1 MNKIANIFFLFGVL
15 ILTSCKVDPKIIE
28 PLPTD
33 NLVEIIPEGWPKP
46 VYSFSVNTITE
57 DKFILG
63 RALFYDPI
71 LSVDSTISC
80 GSCHQQFAAFA
91 HADHDLSHGIYDRV
105 GTRNAPGIFNLN
117 WHPLFMHDGGINHI
131 EVMPLGPI
139 SNTLEMGADVNPV
152 IAKLQASSKYKNL
165 FKKAFGTET
174 VNSQNML
181 RAMAQF
187 MGLIY
192 SYNSKFD
199 IYKRRE
205 SNAQLSESELRGY
218 NLFLTNCNTCHKEP
232 LFTDFSFRSNGLAV
246 NQFINDTGRAHI
258 TGDALD
264 RFKFKTP
271 SLRNIAKTAPYMH
284 DGRFNTLQEC
294 LDHYANVKPNLVNL
308 DPLLQN
314 SGLPL
319 SSQDKQDIIAFL
331 NTLTDYKLLAD
342 RRFADPNK

>member
-15 ILTSCKVDPKIIE
+15 IFASCKVDPKIIE

-187 MGLIY
+187 MGLMY

-199 IYKRRE
+199 LYKRRE

-246 NQFINDTGRAHI
+246 NPFINDTGRAHI
-258 TGDALD
+258 TGEAQD

-319 SSQDKQDIIAFL
+319 STQDKQDIIAFL

>member
-15 ILTSCKVDPKIIE
+15 IFASCKVDPKIIE

-187 MGLIY
+187 MGLMY

-199 IYKRRE
+199 LYKRRE

-246 NQFINDTGRAHI
+246 NPFINDTGRAHI
-258 TGDALD
+258 TGEAQD

-319 SSQDKQDIIAFL
+319 STQDKQDIIAFL

-342 RRFADPNK
+342 RRFADPN

>member
-15 ILTSCKVDPKIIE
+15 IFASCKVDPKIIE

-246 NQFINDTGRAHI
+246 NPFINDTGRAHI
-258 TGDALD
+258 TGEVQD

-319 SSQDKQDIIAFL
+319 SAQDKQDIIAFL

>member
-139 SNTLEMGADVNPV
+139 TNTLEMGADINPV

-187 MGLIY
+187 MGLMY

-199 IYKRRE
+199 LYKRRE
-205 SNAQLSESELRGY
+205 SNAELSDTELRGY

-246 NQFINDTGRAHI
+246 NPFINDTGRAHI
-258 TGDALD
+258 TGEAQD

-319 SSQDKQDIIAFL
+319 STQDKQDIIAFL

-342 RRFADPNK
+342 RRFADPN

>member
-15 ILTSCKVDPKIIE
+15 IFASCKVDPKIIE

-139 SNTLEMGADVNPV
+139 TNTLEMGADINPV

-199 IYKRRE
+199 LYKRRE
-205 SNAQLSESELRGY
+205 SNAELSDTELRGY

-246 NQFINDTGRAHI
+246 NPFINDTGRAHI
-258 TGDALD
+258 TGEAQD

-319 SSQDKQDIIAFL
+319 STQDKQDIIAFL

>member
-187 MGLIY
+187 MGLMY

-199 IYKRRE
+199 LYKRRE
-205 SNAQLSESELRGY
+205 SNAELSDTELRGY

-246 NQFINDTGRAHI
+246 NPFINDTGRAHI
-258 TGDALD
+258 TGEAQD

-319 SSQDKQDIIAFL
+319 STQDKQDIIAFL

-342 RRFADPNK
+342 RRFADPN

>member
-1 MNKIANIFFLFGVL
+1 MNRIANIFFLFGVL
-15 ILTSCKVDPKIIE
+15 IIASCKVDPKIIE
-28 PLPTD
+28 PLPTND
-33 NLVEIIPEGWPKP
+33 LVEIIPEGWPKP
-46 VYSFSVNTITE
+46 VYSFSINTITE
-57 DKFILG
+57 DKFVLG

-80 GSCHQQFAAFA
+80 GSCHQQAAAFA
-91 HADHDLSHGIYDRV
+91 HADHNFSHGIYDRV
-105 GTRNAPGIFNLN
+105 GIRNAPGIFNLN
-117 WHPLFMHDGGINHI
+117 WHPSFMHDGGINHI

-139 SNTLEMGADVNPV
+139 TNTLEMGADINPV

-199 IYKRRE
+199 IYKRGE

-246 NQFINDTGRAHI
+246 DPLLNDTGRAHI
-258 TGDALD
+258 TSEAQD

-314 SGLPL
+314 SGLSL
-319 SSQDKQDIIAFL
+319 SAQDKQDIIAFL

-342 RRFADPNK
+342 RRFADPN

>member
-15 ILTSCKVDPKIIE
+15 IFASCKVDPKIIE

-246 NQFINDTGRAHI
+246 NPFINDTGRAHI
-258 TGDALD
+258 TGEAQD

-319 SSQDKQDIIAFL
+319 STQDKQDIIAFL

>member
-1 MNKIANIFFLFGVL
+1 
-15 ILTSCKVDPKIIE
+15 
-28 PLPTD
+28 
-33 NLVEIIPEGWPKP
+33 
-46 VYSFSVNTITE
+46 
-57 DKFILG
+57 
-63 RALFYDPI
+63 
-71 LSVDSTISC
+71 
-80 GSCHQQFAAFA
+80 
-91 HADHDLSHGIYDRV
+91 
-105 GTRNAPGIFNLN
+105 
-117 WHPLFMHDGGINHI
+117 
-131 EVMPLGPI
+131 
-139 SNTLEMGADVNPV
+139 
-152 IAKLQASSKYKNL
+152 
-165 FKKAFGTET
+165 
-174 VNSQNML
+174 ML

-187 MGLIY
+187 MGLMY

-199 IYKRRE
+199 LYKRRE
-205 SNAQLSESELRGY
+205 SNAELSEAELRGY

-246 NQFINDTGRAHI
+246 NPFINDTGRAHI
-258 TGDALD
+258 TGEAQD

-319 SSQDKQDIIAFL
+319 SAQDKQDIIAFL